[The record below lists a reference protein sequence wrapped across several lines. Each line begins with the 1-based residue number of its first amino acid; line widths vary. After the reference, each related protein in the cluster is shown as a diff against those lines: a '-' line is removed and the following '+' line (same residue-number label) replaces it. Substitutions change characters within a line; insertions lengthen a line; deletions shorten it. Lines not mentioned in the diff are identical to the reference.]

1 EEGELL
7 AEQVGHRPPLRLVRL
22 RQLRSVHRSRVPGDG
37 DPLRPVVG
45 EQLEEHVR
53 ESEQGVRREPLA
65 RRQLLGEREVRPIG
79 EVVAV
84 DEEQLA
90 LARRGVVEL
99 KLLSGERLGRHLC
112 ECTSMGRPA
121 IVPFRDEHLEGAA
134 RLLEERHARHRE
146 VEPLLPAEV
155 DFVAEIE
162 KERDELGGV
171 VALDGDDVVGYLAG
185 RRREDHVGPH
195 VWSFVAGHA
204 VREPELTRDLYTA
217 AAGTWV
223 DAGLT
228 RHFVYVPSRPEL
240 IDPWFRLSFG
250 ASAALAMQETA
261 PRPSVDG
268 VLVREGTPGDV
279 AAAAQLDRAMQE
291 SMIPSPSFSW
301 GPADDEE
308 TLLADWA
315 DTWDQPEVFRHF
327 VAEREGAVVGHV
339 LLYR

>member
-1 EEGELL
+1 
-7 AEQVGHRPPLRLVRL
+7 
-22 RQLRSVHRSRVPGDG
+22 
-37 DPLRPVVG
+37 
-45 EQLEEHVR
+45 
-53 ESEQGVRREPLA
+53 
-65 RRQLLGEREVRPIG
+65 
-79 EVVAV
+79 
-84 DEEQLA
+84 
-90 LARRGVVEL
+90 
-99 KLLSGERLGRHLC
+99 
-112 ECTSMGRPA
+112 MGRPA

-339 LLYR
+339 LLYRRPPDLRVPADSIDLAQASTRPSERGTGVGVALTNHVLGWAAEHGIPTMITDWRMTNLLASRFWPRRGFRTTFLRLYRSIP

>member
-1 EEGELL
+1 
-7 AEQVGHRPPLRLVRL
+7 
-22 RQLRSVHRSRVPGDG
+22 
-37 DPLRPVVG
+37 
-45 EQLEEHVR
+45 
-53 ESEQGVRREPLA
+53 
-65 RRQLLGEREVRPIG
+65 
-79 EVVAV
+79 
-84 DEEQLA
+84 
-90 LARRGVVEL
+90 
-99 KLLSGERLGRHLC
+99 
-112 ECTSMGRPA
+112 MGRPV

-315 DTWDQPEVFRHF
+315 DTWDQSEVFRHF

-339 LLYR
+339 LLYRRPPDLRVPADSIDLAQASTRPSERGTGVGVALTNHVLGWAAEHGIPTMITDWRMTNLLASRFWPRRGFRTTFLRLYRSIP

>member
-1 EEGELL
+1 
-7 AEQVGHRPPLRLVRL
+7 
-22 RQLRSVHRSRVPGDG
+22 
-37 DPLRPVVG
+37 
-45 EQLEEHVR
+45 
-53 ESEQGVRREPLA
+53 
-65 RRQLLGEREVRPIG
+65 
-79 EVVAV
+79 
-84 DEEQLA
+84 
-90 LARRGVVEL
+90 
-99 KLLSGERLGRHLC
+99 
-112 ECTSMGRPA
+112 MGRPV

-171 VALDGDDVVGYLAG
+171 VALDGDDVVGYLVG

-315 DTWDQPEVFRHF
+315 DTWDQSEVFRHF

-339 LLYR
+339 LLYRRPPDLRVPADSIDLAQASTRPSERGTGVGVALTNHVLGWAAEHGIPTMITDWRMTNLLASRFWPRRGFRTTFLRLYRSIP